1 MAAIVIC
8 GGGLTLGLVGIVYL
22 IIHIVEGF

>member
-8 GGGLTLGLVGIVYL
+8 GGGLALVLVCIIYL